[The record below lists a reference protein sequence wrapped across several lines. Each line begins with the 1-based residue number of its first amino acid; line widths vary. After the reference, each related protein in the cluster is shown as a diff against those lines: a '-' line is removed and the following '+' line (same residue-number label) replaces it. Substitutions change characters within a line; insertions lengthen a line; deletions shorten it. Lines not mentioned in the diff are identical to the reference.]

1 MGATGIGEAMAAIAS
16 SPDGGCCAVF
26 VESPTQA
33 SSGLWATENTERLVD
48 DNRGDADRLVV
59 GY

>member
-1 MGATGIGEAMAAIAS
+1 MGIGEAMAAIAS

-33 SSGLWATENTERLVD
+33 SSGLLATENTECLGN
-48 DNRGDADRLVV
+48 DNLGVADRLVV